1 MADEHQGRAYLT
13 VQDVA
18 DHLAVGISTVYAAM
32 HAGRLRYSKFGP
44 KCYRIAPA
52 DLQAFEQA
60 SRVEPAQSNPAL
72 ARLRARR
79 RAAAS

>member
-1 MADEHQGRAYLT
+1 VADEHPGPAYLT

-18 DHLAVGISTVYAAM
+18 DRLQVGISTVYAAM

-52 DLQAFEQA
+52 DLAAYEQA
-60 SRVEPAQSNPAL
+60 CRVEPPQINPTL
-72 ARLRARR
+72 ARLRART
-79 RAAAS
+79 AASR